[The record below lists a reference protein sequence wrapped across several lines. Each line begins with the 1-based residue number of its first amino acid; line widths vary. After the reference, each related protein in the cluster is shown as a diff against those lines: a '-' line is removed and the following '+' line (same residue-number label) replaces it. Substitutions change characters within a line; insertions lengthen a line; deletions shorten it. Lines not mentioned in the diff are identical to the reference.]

1 MVARAGSLIA
11 NQSAIVVTLWVNSP
25 KVQVSGGQ
33 KSLGARDAWRT
44 LMQGTRPLERQVL
57 LDKSL
62 VQNTKTWSCVL
73 SNPQLVLFRE
83 NGNRAS

>member
-1 MVARAGSLIA
+1 
-11 NQSAIVVTLWVNSP
+11 
-25 KVQVSGGQ
+25 
-33 KSLGARDAWRT
+33 
-44 LMQGTRPLERQVL
+44 MQGTRPLERQVL